1 MTALRS
7 LGRWGLR
14 RAPGVGR
21 VTRAVRWRH
30 LPPPGLCFLGRWG
43 TDISKYVCAPT
54 SGPIRVSNMD
64 LSSIWLAIVALG
76 ASLINGAIGYGFSS
90 IVTPIALLWF
100 SNKVLNPAVVSVEL
114 LVNVA
119 LLYRERAYIPATKSR
134 AMPVVTTLLPGVL
147 LGTLGLSY
155 LAVNDVKVAVYV
167 VLLPMV
173 VVQLL
178 GLRRPFTNERRSGSI
193 IGPGIGF
200 LYALTTISGPPLA
213 VFFRN
218 QGLSKNEFRCT
229 LAQVRVAES
238 SLTLTTYFLFTA
250 FLGSNLISAPSLGLI
265 PFLLIP
271 VLIGVPAGTW
281 LVGRVSRDAF
291 TRFVM
296 AMDGLVVSF
305 GLSQV
310 IVKLKW
316 VGSSLGDLVFG
327 VLAVIVVALASYSL
341 YRLPG
346 ARKLVD
352 LPLPAPRERV
362 DLRLSAARVAPPA
375 TTDGDPN
382 VPVID
387 VSPQGGATPEGGGEP
402 LPGSTLPQ
410 IPSNR
415 E

>member
-1 MTALRS
+1 VHAGGGHPPYSGLYL
-7 LGRWGLR
+7 LGPW
-14 RAPGVGR
+14 RAD
-21 VTRAVRWRH
+21 T
-30 LPPPGLCFLGRWG
+30 
-43 TDISKYVCAPT
+43 SKYACAPT
-54 SGPIRVSNMD
+54 LGPTRTVEMD
-64 LSSIWLAIVALG
+64 LSSIWLAIVALF
-76 ASLINGAIGYGFSS
+76 ASILNGAIGYGFSS

-100 SNKVLNPAVVSVEL
+100 SNKLLNPAVVTVEL

-119 LLYRERAYIPATKSR
+119 LLFRERAYIPATKSR
-134 AMPVVTTLLPGVL
+134 ALPVVKTLLPGVL
-147 LGTLGLSY
+147 LGTLGLTY
-155 LAVNDVKVAVYV
+155 LAVNDVKVAVYLA
-167 VLLPMV
+167 LLPMV

-178 GLRRPFTNERRSGSI
+178 GLRRPLTNESRSGSI

-238 SLTLTTYFLFTA
+238 SLTLTTYFLFTE
-250 FLGSNLISAPSLGLI
+250 FLGANLIPAPSVELI

-271 VLIGVPAGTW
+271 VLIGVPLGTW

-291 TRFVM
+291 TRLVM

-310 IVKLKW
+310 IVKLNW
-316 VGSSLGDLVFG
+316 VGSTLGDLVFG
-327 VLAVIVVALASYSL
+327 ALATVFVGLASYSL

-346 ARKLVD
+346 SRKLVD
-352 LPLPAPRERV
+352 SLPPLPRELADPRLTATMFV
-362 DLRLSAARVAPPA
+362 PPA
-375 TTDGDPN
+375 VTAGDPN
-382 VPVID
+382 EPINE
-387 VSPQGGATPEGGGEP
+387 VSPQGEAALKGAGEP
-402 LPGSTLPQ
+402 LPDSTPPK
-410 IPSNR
+410 IPPDC

>member
-1 MTALRS
+1 
-7 LGRWGLR
+7 
-14 RAPGVGR
+14 
-21 VTRAVRWRH
+21 
-30 LPPPGLCFLGRWG
+30 
-43 TDISKYVCAPT
+43 
-54 SGPIRVSNMD
+54 MD
-64 LSSIWLAIVALG
+64 LSSIWLALVAFG
-76 ASLINGAIGYGFSS
+76 ASMINGAIGYGFSS
-90 IVTPIALLWF
+90 ITTPIALLWF

-119 LLYRERAYIPATKSR
+119 LLFRERAYIPATKFR
-134 AMPVVTTLLPGVL
+134 AIPVVATLLPGVL

-155 LAVNDVKVAVYV
+155 LAVNDVKVGVYLL
-167 VLLPMV
+167 LLPMV

-178 GLRRPFTNERRSGSI
+178 GLRRPFTNERRSGAI

-218 QGLSKNEFRCT
+218 QGLSRNEFRCT

-238 SLTLTTYFLFTA
+238 SLTLTTYFLFTE
-250 FLGSNLISAPSLGLI
+250 FLGANLISAPSLGLL
-265 PFLLIP
+265 PFLLLP
-271 VLIGVPAGTW
+271 VLIGVPVGTW
-281 LVGRVSRDAF
+281 LLGRVSRDAF

-316 VGSSLGDLVFG
+316 VGATLSDLVFV

-346 ARKLVD
+346 AQKFVD
-352 LPLPAPRERV
+352 SPAPVPRELADPQR
-362 DLRLSAARVAPPA
+362 SAAPLIPPA
-375 TTDGDPN
+375 AADGDPHAADIEVSSQR
-382 VPVID
+382 VPP
-387 VSPQGGATPEGGGEP
+387 SEGGGEP
-402 LPGSTLPQ
+402 LPTSPLPR
-410 IPSNR
+410 IRADRKEHDRAWDSPR
-415 E
+415 

>member
-1 MTALRS
+1 
-7 LGRWGLR
+7 
-14 RAPGVGR
+14 
-21 VTRAVRWRH
+21 
-30 LPPPGLCFLGRWG
+30 
-43 TDISKYVCAPT
+43 
-54 SGPIRVSNMD
+54 MD
-64 LSSIWLAIVALG
+64 LSSVWLAIVALG

-114 LVNVA
+114 LVNLA
-119 LLYRERAYIPATKSR
+119 LLFRERAYIPATKSR
-134 AMPVVTTLLPGVL
+134 ALPVVTTLLPGVL

-155 LAVNDVKVAVYV
+155 LAVNDVKVAVYL

-238 SLTLTTYFLFTA
+238 SLTLTTYFLFTE
-250 FLGSNLISAPSLGLI
+250 FLGANLISAPSLALI

-296 AMDGLVVSF
+296 AMDGLVFSF

-316 VGSSLGDLVFG
+316 VGSTLSDLVFG

-341 YRLPG
+341 FRLPG
-346 ARKLVD
+346 ARKVVD
-352 LPLPAPRERV
+352 SARPVPRERA
-362 DLRLSAARVAPPA
+362 DPRLSAPLPVPPA
-375 TTDGDPN
+375 ATDGDPN
-382 VPVID
+382 APVLD
-387 VSPQGGATPEGGGEP
+387 VSPQGVAAPEGGGEP
-402 LPGSTLPQ
+402 LPGSTIPQ
-410 IPSNR
+410 IRSDR